1 MPKLYLSG
9 ERDRGRKER
18 IGART
23 SPPLCPSSL
32 PWWWVWCGESWQ
44 TSPFSSLVLRVPPP
58 TKESRSECQ
67 VMIRLLH
74 VGAVPCVQY
83 CDMAEAHCVNPSCRT
98 LVPHW
103 ICFLSNAGVE
113 SWPDVVLSNTP
124 PTLPPMTLHPHH
136 AHDSTPAS
144 TPTPSVSLHIPST
157 SSLTVNTPSNDSH
170 PISTAF
176 HSQALYSHTPLTSS
190 HKLPTP
196 SHTSSSSFLTF
207 NSTQDAPV
215 TSAHI
220 PTFRVT
226 QFDGK
231 EVDSVQAF
239 RRHHI
244 GGKEM
249 VDSVVAISRLSSDY
263 LYLFDWSRPC
273 PHPRHLCDGKAAGR
287 EKGDGEEERRQGGES
302 RTWIVVGKKLRN
314 MADQFQL
321 DNTKGVLKARR
332 VCKVRSRG
340 GVNSKVSCWLAATL
354 LTLTCCALTRI
365 LH

>member
-1 MPKLYLSG
+1 MADFSF
-9 ERDRGRKER
+9 
-18 IGART
+18 
-23 SPPLCPSSL
+23 
-32 PWWWVWCGESWQ
+32 Q
-44 TSPFSSLVLRVPPP
+44 FSSVTCASTDKGVPERVSSHDQ
-58 TKESRSECQ
+58 TTTR
-67 VMIRLLH
+67 
-74 VGAVPCVQY
+74 
-83 CDMAEAHCVNPSCRT
+83 
-98 LVPHW
+98 
-103 ICFLSNAGVE
+103 VE

-136 AHDSTPAS
+136 AHDSTPS
-144 TPTPSVSLHIPST
+144 FTPTPSVSLHTHTPST
-157 SSLTVNTPSNDSH
+157 SSLTVNTPSH

-176 HSQALYSHTPLTSS
+176 HSQALYSHTPHISS

-196 SHTSSSSFLTF
+196 SHTTSSSFLTF
-207 NSTQDAPV
+207 SPTHDAPV

-226 QFDGK
+226 RIDGK

-239 RRHHI
+239 HRHHI
-244 GGKEM
+244 DGKEI
-249 VDSVVAISRLSSDY
+249 VDSVVTISRLSSDY
-263 LYLFDWSRPC
+263 LYLFDSSRPC

-287 EKGDGEEERRQGGES
+287 EKGEGEEERRRGGES

-321 DNTKGVLKARR
+321 DHTKGVLKARR

-340 GVNSKVSCWLAATL
+340 GGHSRVSCWLAATL